1 MSAMSC
7 RSKKD
12 LPGDPKLLRLQQKIR
27 KQKEKQKAEMIRGHR
42 RKEKIQQLQA
52 MLRNKSTINN
62 NTSTN
67 HGLYRGEGRGM
78 DGWMDGWMKEMG
90 EWHGMGE
97 GRERKIEDGVD
108 EKIMREMGAENF
120 NKYVMYYETTHL
132 LMCILY

>member
-1 MSAMSC
+1 MSC

-67 HGLYRGEGRGM
+67 HGLYRGEGRI
-78 DGWMDGWMKEMG
+78 DGWMDGWTDERDGGVAWNGKK
-90 EWHGMGE
+90 
-97 GRERKIEDGVD
+97 GR
-108 EKIMREMGAENF
+108 GAG
-120 NKYVMYYETTHL
+120 KD
-132 LMCILY
+132 